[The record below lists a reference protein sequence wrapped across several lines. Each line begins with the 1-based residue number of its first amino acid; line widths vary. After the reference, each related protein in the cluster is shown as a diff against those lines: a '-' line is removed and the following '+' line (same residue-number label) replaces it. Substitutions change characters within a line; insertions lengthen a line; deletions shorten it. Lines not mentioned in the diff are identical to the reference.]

1 LRNIVQLFF
10 RAEGINPW
18 AVLICLLVASV
29 VEGLGF
35 ASLVPLLW
43 IVADPDNA
51 EPSPVLDATREVM
64 ADFGLSLDV
73 PTLLLFFI
81 TTLILNS
88 MLTFL
93 AMRHVGYAVAEF
105 STGLRARIIE
115 HLFRARWD
123 YLVQHRVGRA
133 ASAISGQSGRAGR
146 AYYLAATFFAQSIQT
161 MAYVVVAFVVSW
173 PLALAAL
180 AVGGLMAL
188 LLNSLV
194 GTARKAG
201 ARQTERT
208 RELVVFLVDALNNV
222 KPLRAMA
229 KEAAFKNLLAEKT
242 ESLKKSMRRQ
252 VVSEEALKDGNEIL
266 ATVFLGAGCFLA
278 IGVWQVPIVELVVV
292 GVLLRKT
299 TSGLARIQQSFQ
311 KAVMVESAYLEANDL
326 ITEAGAAPERNF
338 GRRVPT
344 FERECRLEGVSFA
357 HGAHEV
363 LHGVS
368 MAVPARG
375 VTVLTG
381 PSGAGKTTIA
391 DLILGLYQPDRGR
404 VVLDGV
410 PLDEIDVRA
419 WRGRVGYVPQELALF
434 HDTIFANVALGDLR
448 IRDNEVRRALE
459 LAGAWAFVD
468 ALPEGMMTQV
478 GEAGAKLS
486 GGQRQRIALA
496 RALVGNPRLLILDE
510 VTSALDPD
518 TEWQIVQS
526 IRELADTMA
535 VLAITHRPAFLE
547 VADLL
552 YRVADGRVM
561 EATPEFTVAAA
572 APA

>member
-18 AVLICLLVASV
+18 TVLACLLAASV

-43 IVADPDNA
+43 TIADPDNA
-51 EPSPVLDATREVM
+51 EPSPVLDLSRDILAKL
-64 ADFGLSLDV
+64 GLSLD
-73 PTLLLFFI
+73 I
-81 TTLILNS
+81 TTLLVFFVATLVLRS
-88 MLTFL
+88 GLTFV

-105 STGLRARIIE
+105 STRLRTALVE
-115 HLFRARWD
+115 SLFRARWG

-133 ASAISGQSGRAGR
+133 ANVMSGQSSRAGQ
-146 AYYLAATFFAQSIQT
+146 AYYLAATFFAQLLQT
-161 MAYVVVAFVVSW
+161 VGYLVVAFVVSW
-173 PLALAAL
+173 PLALAAI

-201 ARQTERT
+201 ARQTQRT
-208 RELVVFLVDALNNV
+208 KELVIFLVDTLNNV

-229 KEAAFKNLLAEKT
+229 KEAAFRNLLAGRT
-242 ESLKKSMRRQ
+242 ESLKKSLRRQ
-252 VVSEEALKDGNEIL
+252 VVSEEALKNGNEVL
-266 ATVFLGAGCFLA
+266 AAICF
-278 IGVWQVPIVELVVV
+278 GVAFFVAFSVWEVPIVELVVV
-292 GVLLRKT
+292 GVLLKKS
-299 TSGLARIQQSFQ
+299 TSGIAKIQQSFQ
-311 KAVMVESAYLEANDL
+311 KAVMVESAYLEAQEL

-338 GRRVPT
+338 GRRAPT
-344 FERECRLEGVSFA
+344 FERECRLEAVSFA
-357 HGAHEV
+357 HGATEV
-363 LHGVS
+363 LHRVS
-368 MAVPARG
+368 MVVPARG

-381 PSGAGKTTIA
+381 PSGGGKTTIA
-391 DLILGLYQPDRGR
+391 DIILGLYQPDRGR
-404 VVLDGV
+404 VLLDGV
-410 PLDEIDVRA
+410 ALAEIDVRS
-419 WRGRVGYVPQELALF
+419 WRTLVGYVPQELALF
-434 HDTIFANVALGDLR
+434 HDTVFANVALGDLR
-448 IRDNEVRRALE
+448 IHKADVRSALQ
-459 LAGAWAFVD
+459 LAGAWEFVD
-468 ALPEGMMTQV
+468 ALPEGMLTQV

-510 VTSALDPD
+510 VTSALDPE
-518 TEWQIVQS
+518 TEWQICS
-526 IRELADTMA
+526 GIRELASDMA

-547 VADLL
+547 IADRL

-561 EATPEFTVAAA
+561 EATPELTLAAA